1 MPRPAGLAAAFG
13 ALSLLTGCG
22 PVAAPLLPV
31 SGTVV
36 LDGVP
41 LEDGQL
47 TFRPVDPHAAPR
59 AAAIRQ
65 GRYEVRLPP
74 GRMIVEAHAA
84 GPSGAAETVD
94 MGRGFEE
101 RVPARYRGP
110 DSVLRIEVTE
120 AGENRFPLVLDSDVQ
135 ARPSR

>member
-1 MPRPAGLAAAFG
+1 MTRPPSFAILFGLLAVLAGCRDA
-13 ALSLLTGCG
+13 G
-22 PVAAPLLPV
+22 PPLLAV

-47 TFRPVDPHAAPR
+47 TFRPVDPGLAPR

-65 GRYEVRLPP
+65 GRYEVRLPA

-84 GPSGAAETVD
+84 GPARAAETKD
-94 MGRGFEE
+94 MGRGLEE
-101 RVPARYRGP
+101 RLPDRYRGP
-110 DSVLRIEVTE
+110 DSVLRIEVKE
-120 AGENRFPLVLDSDVQ
+120 AGENRFPLVLES
-135 ARPSR
+135 AAATRPPR